1 MLVRA
6 NSAAWKQGSGLARR
20 MGAQKLKI
28 ETFTNLD
35 QLTKKI
41 DADAPRIYTLL
52 LTERYNAK

>member
-1 MLVRA
+1 
-6 NSAAWKQGSGLARR
+6 

-41 DADAPRIYTLL
+41 DGDAPRIYTLL